1 MTDAP
6 RRIIVGLLPSGGAVT
21 YVAEGEVDPVA
32 IAIREAG
39 AELDRQRAEE
49 ERARPPRPPI
59 SARLVNTRGAR
70 NMRKL
75 RRAMIA
81 MFGRG

>member
-6 RRIIVGLLPSGGAVT
+6 RRIVVGLLPTGGSVMYASGS
-21 YVAEGEVDPVA
+21 EDPVA

-49 ERARPPRPPI
+49 ERARAAKAADI
-59 SARLVNTRGAR
+59 ARLTNTRGAR

-75 RRAMIA
+75 RRALRA
-81 MFGRG
+81 FGVSI